1 MYKQYQKSMDVSRTS
16 LSAGEIIRAVLVGDP
31 AVASRTSKV
40 FPVVAD
46 EAKLPYIVYR
56 RSQLENAAVKG
67 RMGADTVGI
76 EILCYTEQ
84 YTPGVELAEAVRAA
98 LDGKQSEI
106 DGLVMRSCH
115 LTDSEEGW
123 QDDAY
128 VQQLVFTVKI

>member
-1 MYKQYQKSMDVSRTS
+1 MGVSKTS
-16 LSAGEIIRAVLVGDP
+16 LSAGEIIRAVLAGDP
-31 AVASRTSKV
+31 EVLARANKI

-46 EAKLPYIVYR
+46 EARLPYIVYR
-56 RSQLENAAVKG
+56 RTQLENAAVKG
-67 RMGADTVGI
+67 RAGADTIGV

-98 LDGKQSEI
+98 LDGKQAEI

-115 LTDSEEGW
+115 LTDSEEAW

-128 VQQLVFTVKI
+128 VQQLVFTVKM